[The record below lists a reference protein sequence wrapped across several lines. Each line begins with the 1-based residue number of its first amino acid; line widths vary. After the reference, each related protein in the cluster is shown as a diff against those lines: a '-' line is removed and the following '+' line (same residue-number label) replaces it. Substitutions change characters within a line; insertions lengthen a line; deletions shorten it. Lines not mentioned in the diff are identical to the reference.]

1 MALTEKQL
9 RGLAKLKEL
18 ADKAGP
24 IPTGFLA
31 IGPMP
36 LAYFADIDKKLWP
49 ENYKSESPVAMTAT
63 RKLSSKEWDDI
74 KYAIGDYELMT
85 NMFCANMF
93 GGYGMY
99 IYDEP
104 KFPGVT
110 PAVILTLVE
119 DNLPEL
125 TRFEEMEGKVRTPRL
140 PGCGSD
146 FAWEEFSQFTHSAQN
161 IEWLKYF
168 KLEPPKSRSHYDY

>member
-1 MALTEKQL
+1 MTFTEKQL
-9 RGLAKLKEL
+9 RGLAKLREL
-18 ADKAGP
+18 AEKAGP
-24 IPTGFLA
+24 IPSGFLA

-36 LAYFADIDKKLWP
+36 LAYFTRLDERLWP

-63 RKLSSKEWDDI
+63 RKLTPKEWEDI
-74 KYAIGDYELMT
+74 KYAIGAHELMT

-99 IYDEP
+99 VYGPPQIVGEVPDI
-104 KFPGVT
+104 
-110 PAVILTLVE
+110 ILTLVE

-125 TRFEEMEGKVRTPRL
+125 TRFEEMEGKTRVKRL

-146 FAWEEFSQFTHSAQN
+146 FAWEEFSQFTHSEQN

-168 KLEPPKSRSHYDY
+168 KLELPRSRGHYDY